1 MMTDVHFAELH
12 ALLDAEAA
20 RYNRPE
26 FIEADPVQFPRRFTD
41 PRDIEIVSLLA
52 STVAWGNRKTICRS
66 CEGMLALM
74 EHQPYRYVM
83 ERGYEDLP
91 PRDNIHRT
99 FFTDNLSHYLRGLR
113 EVYSRHGSLE
123 AFAADAIG
131 RAGTRDCA
139 PWTVAAAL
147 GDTLAAASGG
157 CRDSR
162 CLPQNLRTS
171 ALKRFNMALRWLV
184 RRDGIVDLGIWRT
197 ALAPSELYI
206 PLDVHVGNV
215 SRDLGLVSRKAN
227 DRRTVEELT
236 AELRRMRPDDPVY
249 YDFALFGIGVT
260 KD

>member
-1 MMTDVHFAELH
+1 MTDIEFEELH

-20 RYNRPE
+20 RYNTPA
-26 FIEADPVQFPRRFTD
+26 FIEADPVQFPRRFSD
-41 PRDIEIVSLLA
+41 PRDIEIASLLA
-52 STVAWGNRKTICRS
+52 ATVAWGNRRMICRS

-83 ERGYEDLP
+83 ECGYEDLP

-99 FFTDNLSHYLRGLR
+99 FFTDNLRHYLRGLR
-113 EVYSRHGSLE
+113 RVYSRHGSLE
-123 AFAADAIG
+123 AFADGAV
-131 RAGTRDCA
+131 RNAGTRRCA
-139 PWTVAAAL
+139 PWTIASAL
-147 GDTLAAASGG
+147 NDVLAEANGG

-162 CLPQNLRTS
+162 CLPQNLDVS

-184 RRDGIVDLGIWRT
+184 RRDGIVDPGIWRS
-197 ALAPSELYI
+197 ALAPAELYI

-215 SRDLGLVSRKAN
+215 SRSLGLVGRKAN

-236 AELRRMRPDDPVY
+236 AVLRRMRPDDPVY